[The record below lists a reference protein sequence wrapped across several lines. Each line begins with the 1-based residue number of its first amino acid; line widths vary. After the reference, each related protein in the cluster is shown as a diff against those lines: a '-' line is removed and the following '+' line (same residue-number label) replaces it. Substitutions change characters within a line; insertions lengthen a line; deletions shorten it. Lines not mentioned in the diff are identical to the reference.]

1 MALKAYREHI
11 FKANITFEDDSTK
24 EVIFRLP
31 RNIDVYTSG
40 DDNLNVNTLYT
51 IANMAK
57 PFEKPVQVEVE
68 DGSILN
74 ITTLKGLVDL
84 GVIIGLSDVIIKW
97 GEAREEAQAEKDRL
111 VKKSKSDGGSSKKD
125 TQPAND

>member
-1 MALKAYREHI
+1 MALKAYKEHI
-11 FKANITFEDDSTK
+11 FKANIKFEDDSEK
-24 EVIFRLP
+24 EVSFRLP
-31 RNIDVYTSG
+31 RNTDVYTSG

-57 PFEKPVQVEVE
+57 PFEKPVQVEIE

-97 GEAREEAQAEKDRL
+97 SEAREKAQAEKDRL

-125 TQPAND
+125 IQQVSD